1 LHDHS
6 YATATKHGWH
16 EPRIETVAVDLV
28 GHAWFLR
35 TEWIHY
41 LFAERATL
49 GTNGEDI
56 ELAARAMR
64 MAGIPCYCPPH
75 PPRDMSFW
83 GSTRGDEFGND
94 EHASFRRSDHVPERD
109 HIVRSEI
116 AKGWRPL
123 FMQGNST
130 GGVGPE
136 PAMPERQA
144 AGTQKC
150 NLEKPE
156 APEIDRK
163 PVPTDAGRK
172 TQNDNAEDLSDA
184 SVGALVALVPQ
195 SAQRVLHI
203 GDARSKVLE
212 RPEDSRQL
220 TVVEVEPPQLLLAIA
235 RATKET
241 IEPETTDGMW
251 QGPFGTFDAIVC
263 EVFDY
268 FRDSMQVLA
277 FVRER
282 LNPHGTL
289 VLRVPNA
296 RHHSIIEGLIEGEPP
311 GPVAGTDQTA
321 NGRPKR
327 VFTRREIEKLLFRG
341 WFHVSGLRVVPGP
354 GHAQWLRDGRA
365 GLVRVGSLHIT
376 GMEAD
381 EAEEF
386 YAAGYLV
393 AATPAPVPVYGLTSI
408 VIVTHNQLEYT
419 RRCVDSILERT
430 DEPYEL
436 IFVDNGS
443 ADGTLEWLRTGQ
455 PLAVTDQSDVAR
467 CGSGETED
475 RSRENDG
482 TASSDTQQSLTL
494 LKGLQ
499 RVTVITNQ
507 ENRGFPIAANQ
518 GIRVSKGN
526 QVLLLNNDTIVT
538 TGWLRRML
546 EALAGDSRIG
556 LVGPCSN
563 HVSGSQC
570 VAVSYQQLEDLD
582 GFAWD
587 WGKRNNG
594 IYADT
599 DRLVGFCLLIRRE
612 VISAIGLLDEQFSPG
627 NFEDDDYCLR
637 TIEAGFRAVIARSS
651 FVHHFGE
658 RTFAASNI
666 RFTELLNKNRQ
677 LFQQKLRAKALSAR

>member
-1 LHDHS
+1 MADIIVILTAHRRSHSICLIADAIRHQTVAAREIWFYANDPSPTVADAIALARADRVVASSVNTYFHGRFALALTAVAEYVAIFDDDSIPGPHWFENCLATMERTPGILGTAGVRLHDHS

-341 WFHVSGLRVVPGP
+341 WFHV
-354 GHAQWLRDGRA
+354 
-365 GLVRVGSLHIT
+365 
-376 GMEAD
+376 
-381 EAEEF
+381 
-386 YAAGYLV
+386 
-393 AATPAPVPVYGLTSI
+393 
-408 VIVTHNQLEYT
+408 
-419 RRCVDSILERT
+419 
-430 DEPYEL
+430 
-436 IFVDNGS
+436 
-443 ADGTLEWLRTGQ
+443 
-455 PLAVTDQSDVAR
+455 
-467 CGSGETED
+467 
-475 RSRENDG
+475 
-482 TASSDTQQSLTL
+482 
-494 LKGLQ
+494 
-499 RVTVITNQ
+499 
-507 ENRGFPIAANQ
+507 
-518 GIRVSKGN
+518 
-526 QVLLLNNDTIVT
+526 
-538 TGWLRRML
+538 
-546 EALAGDSRIG
+546 
-556 LVGPCSN
+556 
-563 HVSGSQC
+563 
-570 VAVSYQQLEDLD
+570 
-582 GFAWD
+582 
-587 WGKRNNG
+587 
-594 IYADT
+594 
-599 DRLVGFCLLIRRE
+599 
-612 VISAIGLLDEQFSPG
+612 
-627 NFEDDDYCLR
+627 
-637 TIEAGFRAVIARSS
+637 
-651 FVHHFGE
+651 
-658 RTFAASNI
+658 
-666 RFTELLNKNRQ
+666 
-677 LFQQKLRAKALSAR
+677 